1 MGTVPSSAH
10 FPSLSGRPLFVFGSL
25 LDDDILDIVL
35 GPRAS
40 LRLHREVAILGGFH
54 RRRVQGEPFP
64 MLVEHPVPE
73 AQVDGALLHGL
84 DGEAWARLRF
94 YEGPGYA
101 LRRLPVASGE
111 RRRQCQADV
120 FLATE
125 RLRDSG
131 TPWDLGH
138 WRRTEKPLAVLLAR
152 DLMALYG
159 RTGPDGPPDAVWED
173 IKTRCRARLSVVP
186 ERDHAHYSRTAA
198 SCGAD

>member
-1 MGTVPSSAH
+1 MGTLPSSALS
-10 FPSLSGRPLFVFGSL
+10 PSLSGRPLFVFGSL

-40 LRLHREVAILGGFH
+40 RRLHREAASLRGFH

-64 MLVEHPVPE
+64 MLVEHPAPE

-101 LRRLPVASGE
+101 LRRLHVDCRE
-111 RRRQCQADV
+111 RRRQHPADV

-125 RLRDSG
+125 RLQDSG

-173 IKTRCRARLSVVP
+173 IKTRCRARLSAVS
-186 ERDHAHYSRTAA
+186 ERDHAHCSRTAA
-198 SCGAD
+198 PCGAD